1 MKPHGKRYRRNRRLQ
16 ETETAACFSLQQ
28 LFRSG
33 PLFGHVILVE
43 SGLRLLAQTDVNDH
57 RHNQRG
63 NGNDLVKSGG
73 KLIGGRI
80 RRSKNRKF
88 VVFGKRR
95 DRSRHPTVIWSFVR
109 RRAGNAP
116 NPVVKSKSGK
126 CRFPLFRLLNI
137 IVVMLNIGK
146 KCIRTGFRP
155 SFHCFSIF
163 RSSGTIC
170 AFVRQF
176 LRANAGCSRFTCA
189 TTRPTAVPSAA
200 PFMSASYVKPR
211 RFAVCSSVLRTS
223 VSLPPQNAM
232 LSSSMAARNSSSPA
246 NWASGFPLRL
256 QAPRLQPF

>member
-1 MKPHGKRYRRNRRLQ
+1 MSNRNM
-16 ETETAACFSLQQ
+16 
-28 LFRSG
+28 
-33 PLFGHVILVE
+33 
-43 SGLRLLAQTDVNDH
+43 
-57 RHNQRG
+57 
-63 NGNDLVKSGG
+63 
-73 KLIGGRI
+73 IGGRI